1 MKNRIEIM
9 KDEMG
14 NYCERQ
20 FDYAPLWWH
29 EKGLMQ
35 TATGYGRK
43 LTTPYKV
50 EYMGKKRRVYARCF
64 SNVSSLYVIVKNKS
78 YFLGV

>member
-1 MKNRIEIM
+1 MQNKIEVA

-14 NYCERQ
+14 NYCERE
-20 FDYAPLWWH
+20 FSYCPLWWH
-29 EKGLMQ
+29 EKGLQQ
-35 TATGYGRK
+35 TATGYGCK

-50 EYMGKKRRVYARCF
+50 DYMGRKRRVYARCI
-64 SNVSSLYVIVKNKS
+64 SNVSSLYVIIRGKS